1 MSLPGSTVCEP
12 ARNQPRHIAC
22 VHPQNLKR
30 PVRAAQCGSTT
41 LGGRPAPR
49 KHPRHDLKR
58 PWQAVAKRAKLESL
72 RIHDLR
78 HTHERRRAGARL
90 GLPIIGK
97 LLGHAQ
103 ASTTARARCRHGQ
116 HLRGW
121 TYYFA
126 SRRSLSNALVC
137 YASKL
142 SSDRFVRN
150 QWSKLRINL
159 AASDKQ
165 GRPDEALHGDAQS
178 GMVKNLLTIPT

>member
-22 VHPQNLKR
+22 VHPQNLKAT
-30 PVRAAQCGSTT
+30 VRAAQCGSTT
-41 LGGRPAPR
+41 LGSRPAPR

-58 PWQAVAKRAKLESL
+58 PWQRPW
-72 RIHDLR
+72 RHDLR
-78 HTHERRRAGARL
+78 HTHERRRAGAGL

-126 SRRSLSNALVC
+126 SRRRLSNPLVC
-137 YASKL
+137 SRVSFRPIDSLGINGVNSGSIWQPPTNKDALMRPFTATRS
-142 SSDRFVRN
+142 RA
-150 QWSKLRINL
+150 WLRIC
-159 AASDKQ
+159 
-165 GRPDEALHGDAQS
+165 
-178 GMVKNLLTIPT
+178 